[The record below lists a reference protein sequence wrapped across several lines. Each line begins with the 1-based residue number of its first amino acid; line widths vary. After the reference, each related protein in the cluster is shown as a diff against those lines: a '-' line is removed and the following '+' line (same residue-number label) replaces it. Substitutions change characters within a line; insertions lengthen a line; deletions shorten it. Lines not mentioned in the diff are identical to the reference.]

1 MSRWAAPAA
10 EEEALRSAA
19 AAELA
24 HDGSA
29 RTAAARGSQRDDRAN
44 AQRAGSQDR
53 RLAWLEPEP
62 ELAVEVELE
71 FAVEVELEF
80 AVEFELA
87 LARPQRRQ
95 ELAPIPTQKQPRWS
109 SGSRSCRSP
118 PPKRTQVQR
127 KA

>member
-10 EEEALRSAA
+10 EEEASEAA
-19 AAELA
+19 EAAELA

-44 AQRAGSQDR
+44 ARRAGSRDR

-62 ELAVEVELE
+62 ELAVELE
-71 FAVEVELEF
+71 FEVEVELEF

-87 LARPQRRQ
+87 LA
-95 ELAPIPTQKQPRWS
+95 
-109 SGSRSCRSP
+109 
-118 PPKRTQVQR
+118 
-127 KA
+127 

>member
-1 MSRWAAPAA
+1 MSGSAAPAA
-10 EEEALRSAA
+10 EEEALE
-19 AAELA
+19 AAELAEPA

-62 ELAVEVELE
+62 ELAVEVEFE
-71 FAVEVELEF
+71 VEVEVEVELEF

-87 LARPQRRQ
+87 LA
-95 ELAPIPTQKQPRWS
+95 
-109 SGSRSCRSP
+109 
-118 PPKRTQVQR
+118 
-127 KA
+127 